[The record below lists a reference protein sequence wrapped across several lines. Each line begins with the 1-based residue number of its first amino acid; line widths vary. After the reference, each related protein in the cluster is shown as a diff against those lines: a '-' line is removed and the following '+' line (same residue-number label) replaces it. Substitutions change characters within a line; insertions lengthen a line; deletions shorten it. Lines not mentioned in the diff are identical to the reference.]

1 MEIYTVLLL
10 HMAKKKSCYSD
21 LFFFLQ
27 NCFNSFIAIDEVYV
41 VRILCDIR
49 KLLCECLFRRSVVTN
64 HHFIFHS
71 TILESQKD
79 ANEYI

>member
-41 VRILCDIR
+41 VTILCDIR
-49 KLLCECLFRRSVVTN
+49 
-64 HHFIFHS
+64 
-71 TILESQKD
+71 
-79 ANEYI
+79 